1 MTDINKIKQLFL
13 QSKGMKKQIENNL
26 SENEKNLEKLNKRIS
41 LLEQAQAFL
50 QKVAQDTQSQLKFQI
65 EDIVNLA
72 LETCFPN
79 EYQFQLQFNIARGKT
94 DAELVFLSQKTGRPI
109 DPMNASGGGVVD
121 LTSFALRIACYALE
135 RGIDNVIILD
145 EPFRFI
151 SRDLQSRAGE
161 ILKTLSDKMKIQF
174 IMVTHISE
182 MIDISDKVFE
192 VKKNSDGISDINIKK
207 IFLT

>member
-1 MTDINKIKQLFL
+1 MPDINRLKQLFL
-13 QSKGMKKQIENNL
+13 QSKGMKKQVENNL
-26 SENEKNLEKLNKRIS
+26 IQNKTTLDNLNNRIK
-41 LLEQAQAFL
+41 LLEQAQVFL

-79 EYQFQLQFNIARGKT
+79 EYEFQLQFNIARGKT

-121 LTSFALRIACYALE
+121 LTCFALRIASYALE
-135 RGIDNVIILD
+135 QGIDNVIILD

-151 SRDLQSRAGE
+151 SRDLQARAGE
-161 ILKTLSDKMKIQF
+161 ILKSLSTKLGLQIV
-174 IMVTHISE
+174 MVTHIGQ
-182 MIDISDKVFE
+182 MIDVADKVFE
-192 VKKNSDGISDINIKK
+192 VKKNSDGRSVVKVG
-207 IFLT
+207 

>member
-1 MTDINKIKQLFL
+1 MPDINRVKQLFL
-13 QSKGMKKQIENNL
+13 QSKGMKKQVENNL
-26 SENEKNLEKLNKRIS
+26 IQNKTTLDNLNTRIK

-79 EYQFQLQFNIARGKT
+79 EYEFQLQFNIARGKT

-121 LTSFALRIACYALE
+121 LTAFALRIASYALE
-135 RGIDNVIILD
+135 QGVDNVIILD

-151 SRDLQSRAGE
+151 SRDLQARAGE
-161 ILKTLSDKMKIQF
+161 ILKSLSTKLGLQIV
-174 IMVTHISE
+174 MVTHIGQ
-182 MIDISDKVFE
+182 MIDVADKVFE
-192 VKKNSDGISDINIKK
+192 VKKNSDGRSVVKVG
-207 IFLT
+207 

>member
-1 MTDINKIKQLFL
+1 MMDINRVKQLFL

-26 SENEKNLEKLNKRIS
+26 LQNKTTLDNLNNRIK

-94 DAELVFLSQKTGRPI
+94 DAELVFLSQKTGRLI

-121 LTSFALRIACYALE
+121 LTAFALRIASYALE
-135 RGIDNVIILD
+135 QGVDNVIILD
-145 EPFRFI
+145 EPFRFV
-151 SRDLQSRAGE
+151 SKDLVDRAGE
-161 ILKTLSDKMKIQF
+161 ILKVLSTKLGLQI
-174 IMVTHISE
+174 IIVTHIPE
-182 MIDISDKVFE
+182 FVDIADKVFR
-192 VKKNSDGISDINIKK
+192 VRKNQNGVSK
-207 IFLT
+207 II

>member
-1 MTDINKIKQLFL
+1 MDINRIKQLFL
-13 QSKGMKKQIENNL
+13 QSKGMKKQVENNL
-26 SENEKNLEKLNKRIS
+26 IQNKATLDNLNNRIK

-121 LTSFALRIACYALE
+121 LTAFALRIASYALE
-135 RGIDNVIILD
+135 QGADHVIILD

-151 SRDLQSRAGE
+151 SRDLQARAGE
-161 ILKTLSDKMKIQF
+161 ILKTLSEKLGLQIL
-174 IMVTHISE
+174 MVTHINE
-182 MIDISDKVFE
+182 MIDIADKVFE
-192 VKKNSDGISDINIKK
+192 VKKNPDGRSVVK
-207 IFLT
+207 IRN

>member
-1 MTDINKIKQLFL
+1 MDINRVKQLFL

-26 SENEKNLEKLNKRIS
+26 IQNTTTLDNLNNRIK

-79 EYQFQLQFNIARGKT
+79 EYEFQLQFNIARGKT
-94 DAELVFLSQKTGRPI
+94 DAELVFLSQKTGRLI

-121 LTSFALRIACYALE
+121 LTAFALRIASYALE
-135 RGIDNVIILD
+135 QGVDNVIILD

-151 SRDLQSRAGE
+151 SRDLQARAGE
-161 ILKTLSDKMKIQF
+161 ILKSLSTKLGLQIV
-174 IMVTHISE
+174 MVTHIGQ
-182 MIDISDKVFE
+182 MIDVADKVFE
-192 VKKNSDGISDINIKK
+192 VKKNSDGRSIVKVG
-207 IFLT
+207 

>member
-1 MTDINKIKQLFL
+1 MDINRVKQLFL
-13 QSKGMKKQIENNL
+13 QSKGMKKQVENNL
-26 SENEKNLEKLNKRIS
+26 IQNKTTLDNLNNRIK

-79 EYQFQLQFNIARGKT
+79 EYEFQLQFNIARGKT

-121 LTSFALRIACYALE
+121 LTAFALRIASYALE
-135 RGIDNVIILD
+135 QGVDNVIILD

-151 SRDLQSRAGE
+151 SRDLQARAGE
-161 ILKTLSDKMKIQF
+161 ILKSLSTKLGLQI
-174 IMVTHISE
+174 IMVTHIGQ
-182 MIDISDKVFE
+182 MIDVADKVFE
-192 VKKNSDGISDINIKK
+192 VKKNSDGRSIVKVS
-207 IFLT
+207 

>member
-1 MTDINKIKQLFL
+1 MDINRVKQLFL
-13 QSKGMKKQIENNL
+13 QSKGMKKQVENNL
-26 SENEKNLEKLNKRIS
+26 IQNKTTLDNLNNRIK

-79 EYQFQLQFNIARGKT
+79 EYEFQLQFNIARGKT
-94 DAELVFLSQKTGRPI
+94 NAELVFLSQKTGRPI

-121 LTSFALRIACYALE
+121 LTAFSLRIASYALE
-135 RGIDNVIILD
+135 QGVDNVIILD

-151 SRDLQSRAGE
+151 SRDLQARAGE
-161 ILKTLSDKMKIQF
+161 ILKSLSTKLGLQIV
-174 IMVTHISE
+174 MVTHIGQ
-182 MIDISDKVFE
+182 MIDVADKVFE
-192 VKKNSDGISDINIKK
+192 VKKNSDGRSIVKVD
-207 IFLT
+207 

>member
-1 MTDINKIKQLFL
+1 MADINKIKQKFF
-13 QSKGMKKQIENNL
+13 QVQGKKKQIELDLKTNKSNL
-26 SENEKNLEKLNKRIS
+26 DNLNQKMKLLEK
-41 LLEQAQAFL
+41 AQSFL

-79 EYQFQLQFNIARGKT
+79 EYIFQLEFNIARGKT

-121 LTSFALRIACYALE
+121 LTCFALRIASYALE
-135 RGIDNVIILD
+135 QGIDNTIILD

-151 SRDLQSRAGE
+151 SRDLQERASE
-161 ILKTLSDKMKIQF
+161 VLKTLSTKLGIQI

-182 MIDISDKVFE
+182 FIDVADKVFRI
-192 VKKNSDGISDINIKK
+192 KKNESGISK
-207 IFLT
+207 II

>member
-1 MTDINKIKQLFL
+1 MPDINRVKQLFL

-26 SENEKNLEKLNKRIS
+26 IQNKTTLDNLNNRIK

-79 EYQFQLQFNIARGKT
+79 EYEFQLQFNIARGKT

-121 LTSFALRIACYALE
+121 LTAFALRIASYALE
-135 RGIDNVIILD
+135 QGVDNVIILD

-151 SRDLQSRAGE
+151 SRDLQARAGE
-161 ILKTLSDKMKIQF
+161 ILKSLSTKLGLQIV
-174 IMVTHISE
+174 MVTHIGQ
-182 MIDISDKVFE
+182 MIDVADKVFE
-192 VKKNSDGISDINIKK
+192 VKKNSDGRSVVKVG
-207 IFLT
+207 